1 MNDGILQQILGEL
14 KSINGRLDN
23 LEQGQ
28 ARLEQS
34 QAKLERRLERSVSR
48 MEQGFA
54 EVNTRLDSID
64 ALITGIVH
72 HQNEDYGSMQNLR
85 AVVEIHEERFQKIKA
100 I

>member
-1 MNDGILQQILGEL
+1 MNDGVLQQILDEL

-28 ARLEQS
+28 TKLEQNY
-34 QAKLERRLERSVSR
+34 AKLEGRFRRSATR
-48 MEQGFA
+48 MDDGFI
-54 EVNTRLDSID
+54 EVNTKLDDID

-72 HQNEDYGSMQNLR
+72 HQNVDYSSMEELK